1 MTNEELNEKE
11 YAEGFR
17 DGWEDAKTRAG
28 FFAIFPDESSAGT
41 FPKSKSKSYLKG
53 YWDASGA
60 LASAVDKLEPP
71 ATYNGVAIAETEAQQ

>member
-17 DGWEDAKTRAG
+17 DGWKDAKTRAS
-28 FFAIFPDESSAGT
+28 FYSIFPDESSAGT

-53 YWDASGA
+53 YWEAAGA
-60 LASAVDKLEPP
+60 LSSAVDKLEPP
-71 ATYNGVAIAETEAQQ
+71 ATYNDVAIAETEAEQ